1 MQPDEIAREVFGV
14 RFAAAENYREIL
26 AGRGI
31 EWGLIGPREVE
42 RLWERHILNS
52 VALADLMPE
61 GVSVVDVGSGGGLPG
76 IPLALAR
83 PDLRMTLLEPMQRR
97 CTFLTETIDE
107 LGRTL
112 AETVE
117 DTPGPVGRAE
127 RAVDI
132 LVERGRAEEHDEV
145 YDIVTCRAVGPL
157 KRLLDWCLPLLAPG
171 GTLLA
176 LKGASAADELRAVD
190 KSLTKKGLRA
200 EILSVRAHAEA
211 EPTTAVRITRA

>member
-1 MQPDEIAREVFGV
+1 MQPEQIAREVFGE
-14 RFAAAENYREIL
+14 RFAAAENYRQIL

-76 IPLALAR
+76 IPLSLAR

-97 CTFLTETIDE
+97 CNFLTETVDE

-112 AETVE
+112 AATVE
-117 DTPGPVGRAE
+117 ETPTPVGRAA

-132 LVERGRAEEHDEV
+132 IVERGRAEEHDEV

-176 LKGASAADELRAVD
+176 LKGASAVDELKAVD
-190 KSLTKKGLRA
+190 KSLNKRGLRA
-200 EILSVRAHAEA
+200 EVLSIRAHAAA
-211 EPTTAVRITRA
+211 EPTTAVRITKA